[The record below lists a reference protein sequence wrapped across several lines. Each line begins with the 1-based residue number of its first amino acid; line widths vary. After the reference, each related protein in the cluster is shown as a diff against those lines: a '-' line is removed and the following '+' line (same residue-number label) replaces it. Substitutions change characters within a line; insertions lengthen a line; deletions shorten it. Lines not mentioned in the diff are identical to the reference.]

1 MPYQPY
7 RTIPREYDFKLSRVS
22 SVSPYPLSISNDY
35 TTNST
40 TPAPFNPASLTAP
53 LITWFG
59 KQDSDITYSS
69 GNPVS
74 WVNQGTNGGSA
85 TLTNC
90 LSATQNGRNAV
101 DFHTTLI
108 SQGEY
113 AQNFT
118 GYPRAAFLAFKLT
131 SDNITASNHDVCFTN
146 QGATTIPYAFGIYI
160 LSINTPT
167 RDWIYGFVSQTS
179 DLYIAT
185 TPISSFDPVNNNA
198 VLGMVN
204 SASTSNNLI
213 TLNGNSTT
221 LLNNITANNG
231 YLIGNQ
237 TTYLNGIPSVN
248 TFILYELLVYDGEVS
263 SADATLVTNYLKN
276 KWAI

>member
-22 SVSPYPLSISNDY
+22 SVSPYPLYLSPGY
-35 TTNST
+35 T
-40 TPAPFNPASLTAP
+40 PFVPPFDPTSLSAP

-59 KQDSDITYSS
+59 KQDSDITYSG

-85 TLTNC
+85 TLTDC
-90 LSATQNGRNAV
+90 ISATQNGRDAV
-101 DFHTTLI
+101 NFSTTLT

-113 AQNFT
+113 DQNFS
-118 GYPRAAFLAFKLT
+118 GYPRAAFFAFKLT
-131 SDNITASNHDVCFTN
+131 GDNITASNHDICITN

-179 DLYIAT
+179 DLYIAST
-185 TPISSFDPVNNNA
+185 AVSSFDPLNNNA

-204 SASTSNNLI
+204 SANTANNLI
-213 TLNGNSTT
+213 TLNGIPLS

-231 YLIGNQ
+231 YIIGNQ
-237 TTYLNGIPSVN
+237 TAYLNGIPSVN
-248 TFILYELLVYDGEVS
+248 TFILYELLIYDGEVT
-263 SADATLVTNYLKN
+263 AGEATQVTNYLKN
-276 KWAI
+276 KWNI